1 MDLLDY
7 ILIALAALAIGALG
21 LMVLFSRR
29 KYHALASE
37 QSDQIAV
44 LTQELTTLT
53 HRLDRAE
60 EAERSGDDAVLITE
74 VGSDPPEPTI
84 SNRLVLS
91 ATVGEPL
98 VKSLAFAHGLRVALS
113 PESRNRIRFE
123 MKRETRRARKQRRQ
137 DMKTAYRQMRQGD
150 LGQGDLPESRT
161 A

>member
-7 ILIALAALAIGALG
+7 ILIALAALALGALG
-21 LMVLFSRR
+21 LMLLFSRR
-29 KYHALASE
+29 KYQALASE

-98 VKSLAFAHGLRVALS
+98 VKSLAFAHGLRAALS

-137 DMKTAYRQMRQGD
+137 DMKAAYRQMRRGD
-150 LGQGDLPESRT
+150 LSPGDLPESRT

>member
-29 KYHALASE
+29 KYHALAS
-37 QSDQIAV
+37 DQIAV

-60 EAERSGDDAVLITE
+60 EAERAGDDAVLITE